1 MKTWTALLLLLLV
14 LAMGAQGA
22 LTVDDYQK
30 MQQEHGKDNKALEL
44 QVRMYLDGLL
54 DGLFMAS
61 RDVPQEK
68 QSWCIPDDQPMTDEL
83 ALELFEKELKA
94 RRAEYAEFAELG
106 IQIPF
111 SLVMVDAL
119 QRAYPCKRR

>member
-1 MKTWTALLLLLLV
+1 MKWMLLAITLLSTTAH
-14 LAMGAQGA
+14 AA
-22 LTVDDYQK
+22 LTVDDYYK
-30 MQQEHGKDNKALEL
+30 MQKKHGADNKAIEL

-61 RDVPQEK
+61 RDVPKEK
-68 QSWCIPDDQPMTDEL
+68 QSWCIPESEAMTDEL
-83 ALELFEKELKA
+83 AFKLFNKELKL
-94 RRAEYAEFAELG
+94 RKAEYAEFGELG

-119 QRAYPCKRR
+119 QRAYPCN

>member
-1 MKTWTALLLLLLV
+1 MRWLGLGLV
-14 LAMGAQGA
+14 LYAAASFGA

-30 MQQEHGKDNKALEL
+30 MQKKHGADNKAIEL

-61 RDVPQEK
+61 RDVPKEK
-68 QSWCIPDDQPMTDEL
+68 QSWCIPENEAMTDEL
-83 ALELFEKELKA
+83 AFKLFNKELKL
-94 RRAEYAEFAELG
+94 RKAEYAEFGELG

-119 QRAYPCKRR
+119 QRAYPCK

>member
-1 MKTWTALLLLLLV
+1 MKTWVAVVLLMLTIS
-14 LAMGAQGA
+14 AQAA
-22 LTVDDYQK
+22 LTVDDYEK
-30 MQQEHGKDNKALEL
+30 MQKKHGKDNQALEL

-61 RDVPQEK
+61 RDVPREK
-68 QSWCIPDDQPMTDEL
+68 PSWCIPDDQPMTDEL
-83 ALELFEKELKA
+83 ALDLFEKELKT
-94 RRAEYAEFAELG
+94 RKAEYAEFAELG

-119 QRAYPCKRR
+119 QRAFPCQKR